1 MGGDDVHEG
10 AADDHAV
17 GDLGDGLDVGGG
29 RDAEADADGQGGVLA
44 DLGDRGRE
52 VGGQFGALAGHAFAR
67 DVVDEA
73 GGVLRDEADA
83 RGRRG
88 RGHDEDVG
96 EAVLLRGRDQF
107 VGFFG
112 RAVEDEQAVGAGGAH
127 LGAVAVEAEREQ
139 QVVIAVE
146 DDRLVRAGA
155 HRAEHVEQAVVGHA
169 AFEGALGRELVGQA
183 VGERVGEGHAHF
195 EHVGAV
201 LRQGQQHGLGRL
213 DVGVAGADVAH
224 EGRAAFGFAA
234 GERLG

>member
-29 RDAEADADGQGGVLA
+29 GDAEADADGQGGVLA

-67 DVVDEA
+67 DVIDEA

-112 RAVEDEQAVGAGGAH
+112 RAVQDEEAVGAGFAD

-139 QVVIAVE
+139 QVIIAIE
-146 DDRLVRAGA
+146 HDRLVRAGA
-155 HRAEHVEQAVVGHA
+155 HGAEHVEQAVVGHA

-201 LRQGQQHGLGRL
+201 LRQGEEHGLGRL